1 MTYLRDIELVFDVGS
16 FQPGQKNAQI
26 DLWYI
31 AAHRSTNARPATP
44 EREFFVQCIR
54 DHIRALP
61 QSRTKISDLLHVVRA
76 GWDAA
81 LSTCDDIRRLNLTF
95 PTRVERTSD
104 MSVAVLASLLL
115 APLQTKV
122 EVVIGLQGVS
132 SPDGIGFAVHPEAKV
147 IYGEQFNVGKM
158 TEFLSTHLGNT
169 LRGKDEDVQ
178 SWSDVLVTLHEKLLA
193 RGRK

>member
-1 MTYLRDIELVFDVGS
+1 MTYLRDIELVFDVAS
-16 FQPGQKNAQI
+16 FQHGQKNSQI

-31 AAHRSTNARPATP
+31 AANRSTNARPATA

-61 QSRTKISDLLHVVRA
+61 QSRTKISDLLHMVRA
-76 GWDAA
+76 GWDSA

-95 PTRVERTSD
+95 PTRVARTSD
-104 MSVAVLASLLL
+104 TSVAVLSSLLL

-122 EVVIGLQGVS
+122 EVVIGLEGVS
-132 SPDGIGFAVHPEAKV
+132 APDKIAFAVRPEAKV
-147 IYGEQFNVGKM
+147 VYGEQFNVGKM
-158 TEFLSTHLGNT
+158 TDFLTTHLGIT
-169 LRGKDEDVQ
+169 LRGKDDERQ
-178 SWSDVLVTLHEKLLA
+178 SWSDVLVSLHEKLLA